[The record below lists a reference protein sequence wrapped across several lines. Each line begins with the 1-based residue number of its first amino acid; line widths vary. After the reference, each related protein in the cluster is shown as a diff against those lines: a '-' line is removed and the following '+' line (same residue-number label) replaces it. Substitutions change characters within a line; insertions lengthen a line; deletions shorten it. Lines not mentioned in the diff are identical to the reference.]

1 MYVCACMHT
10 VRACTVNSGC
20 SPSSPVLASWM
31 LIWEWTTV
39 PVPVAPGGLS
49 GQVGW
54 PCCSRPIGVTP
65 LEYSSASWSPWTL
78 LSEFT
83 LTVPLEYS
91 LWPASV
97 SKIPLANPLFSSS
110 LGQRNRPQWGSWSW
124 MRDMCPLRHIPW
136 GQAKTDWAHH
146 FSGWTLVSRH
156 FFFFN
161 LKIY

>member
-1 MYVCACMHT
+1 MC
-10 VRACTVNSGC
+10 VRARTQWEPARWTVDVLQLACPGFTNANLGVD
-20 SPSSPVLASWM
+20 SS
-31 LIWEWTTV
+31 T
-39 PVPVAPGGLS
+39 VPVAPRGLS
-49 GQVGW
+49 GQAGR

-65 LEYSSASWSPWTL
+65 LECSSASWSPWTL
-78 LSEFT
+78 LSELT

-124 MRDMCPLRHIPW
+124 MRDVYPPRHFPW